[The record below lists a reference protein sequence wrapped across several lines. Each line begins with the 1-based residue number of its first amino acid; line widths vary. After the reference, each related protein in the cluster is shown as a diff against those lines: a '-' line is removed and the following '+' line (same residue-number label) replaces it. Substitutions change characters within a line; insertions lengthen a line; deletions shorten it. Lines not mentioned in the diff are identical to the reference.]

1 MDSQKL
7 KIAGSEV
14 QYIFDGRFSH
24 LSQLCDKSNT
34 ILLTDELVH
43 ASHASKFKGWKTIVI
58 KAGEAYKQ
66 QAAVDAIIQQLMA
79 HEADRTTTLVGVGGG
94 VVTDIT
100 GYAGAIYMRGIR
112 TGFVP
117 TTLLAMVDAAIGGKN
132 GVDAGIYKNLIG
144 TIRQPSFLLY
154 DTTLLESL
162 PELEWQNGFAEIIK
176 HAAILDRKMFVEL
189 QSHDLPYYRK
199 NKKAMSQ
206 LVMHNALLKTKVVRK
221 DPTEKGIRKLLNFGH
236 TLGHAIEN
244 DLQISHGYAV
254 AVGMVYAAHLS
265 ANLKGFREVLELVET
280 IEQYGLPTHASFS
293 MEQALHNMRHDKKRQ
308 RDIIHYVLLEK
319 LGKAVIDPIAFKKL
333 EQLLLHTSQ
342 QIHS

>member
-1 MDSQKL
+1 
-7 KIAGSEV
+7 
-14 QYIFDGRFSH
+14 

-34 ILLTDELVH
+34 ILVTDEMVY

-58 KAGEAYKQ
+58 KAGEANKQ
-66 QAAVDAIIQQLMA
+66 QAAVDAIIQQLMT

-154 DTTLLESL
+154 DTSLLESL

-206 LVMHNALLKTKVVRK
+206 LVTHNALLKTKVVRK

-308 RDIIHYVLLEK
+308 RDTIHYVLLEK

>member
-1 MDSQKL
+1 MTNQNI
-7 KIAGSEV
+7 KISGSEV
-14 QYIFDGRFSH
+14 HYFFDGRF
-24 LSQLCDKSNT
+24 LQLTKVCDKANT
-34 ILLTDELVH
+34 ILVTDECVH
-43 ASHASKFKGWKTIVI
+43 AAHSEKFKGWKTIVI

-66 QAAVDAIIQQLMA
+66 QAAVDGIIQQLIA
-79 HEADRTTTLVGVGGG
+79 FEADRTTTLVGVGGG

-117 TTLLAMVDAAIGGKN
+117 TTLLAMVDASIGGKN
-132 GVDAGIYKNLIG
+132 GVDAGVYKNLIG
-144 TIRQPSFLLY
+144 TIRQPAFLLY
-154 DTTLLESL
+154 DTSFLETL

-176 HAAILDRKMFVEL
+176 HAAILDRKMFQEL
-189 QSHDLPYYRK
+189 QSRDLAFYHK
-199 NKKAMSQ
+199 NKKALSQ
-206 LVMHNALLKTKVVRK
+206 LVMHNALLKTKVVQK

-265 ANLKGFREVLELVET
+265 ANLNGFREVLALVDT

-308 RDIIHYVLLEK
+308 RDTIHYVLLEK
-319 LGKAVIDPIAFKKL
+319 LGKAVIEPIAFKKL
-333 EQLLLHTSQ
+333 EQLLLLTNQ

>member
-1 MDSQKL
+1 MTSQSI
-7 KIAGSEV
+7 KISGSEV
-14 QYIFDGRFSH
+14 QYIFDGRFSQ
-24 LSQLCDKSNT
+24 LSKVCDKSNS
-34 ILLTDELVH
+34 ILVTDEVVYALH
-43 ASHASKFKGWKTIVI
+43 QAKFKGWKTIVN

-117 TTLLAMVDAAIGGKN
+117 TSLLAMVDAAIGGKN
-132 GVDAGIYKNLIG
+132 GVDAGIYKNLVG
-144 TIRQPSFLLY
+144 TIRQPAFLLY
-154 DTTLLESL
+154 DTTLTETL

-176 HAAILDRKMFVEL
+176 HAAILDRKMFRDL
-189 QSHDLPYYRK
+189 QSHDLGFYRK
-199 NKKAMSQ
+199 NKKAFSQ
-206 LVMHNALLKTKVVRK
+206 LIMHNALLKTKVVQK

-254 AVGMVYAAHLS
+254 AVGMIYAAHLS
-265 ANLKGFREVLELVET
+265 ASLKGFKEVLDLVET
-280 IEQYGLPTHASFS
+280 VEQYGLPTHASFS
-293 MEQALHNMRHDKKRQ
+293 MEQALYNMRHDKKRQ
-308 RDIIHYVLLEK
+308 RDSIHFVLLEK
-319 LGKAVIDPIAFKKL
+319 LGKAVVHPIAFKKL